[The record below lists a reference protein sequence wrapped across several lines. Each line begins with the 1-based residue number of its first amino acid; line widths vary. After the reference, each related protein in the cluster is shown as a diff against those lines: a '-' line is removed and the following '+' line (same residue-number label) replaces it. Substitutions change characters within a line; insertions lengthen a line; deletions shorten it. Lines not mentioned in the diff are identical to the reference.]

1 LSALEIELGQIF
13 AEKGL
18 TLATAESCTG
28 GMLAGRITD
37 VAGSSRYM
45 VGGTVSYS
53 YEAKE
58 IQLGV
63 DHEALVKHGAVSE
76 EIAKQMARGIR
87 ERRGTD
93 VGLSITGIAG
103 PGGGMPGKPVGLT
116 WIGLSDA
123 NGDQATQFIWDSDRT
138 GNREKSIQAALRLLI
153 EWATQVKDDDTD

>member
-1 LSALEIELGQIF
+1 MSALEVELGQIF

-18 TLATAESCTG
+18 TLSTAESCTG
-28 GMLAGRITD
+28 GMLAVRITD
-37 VAGSSRYM
+37 VAGSSLYM
-45 VGGTVSYS
+45 IGGTVSYA

-63 DHEALVKHGAVSE
+63 DHDALVKYGAVSE

-87 ERRGTD
+87 ESLGTD
-93 VGLSITGIAG
+93 VGISITGIAG

-123 NGDQATQFIWDSDRT
+123 SGDRATQFIWDSDRT
-138 GNREKSIQAALRLLI
+138 GNREESVQAALQLLI
-153 EWATQVKDDDTD
+153 DWATQVKANDTD